1 MKPII
6 AFDNLFY
13 PLGYMNV
20 WMAVNRVAASAC
32 NAKKRSAI

>member
-6 AFDNLFY
+6 VFDNLFY

-20 WMAVNRVAASAC
+20 WIVVNKVATSAC